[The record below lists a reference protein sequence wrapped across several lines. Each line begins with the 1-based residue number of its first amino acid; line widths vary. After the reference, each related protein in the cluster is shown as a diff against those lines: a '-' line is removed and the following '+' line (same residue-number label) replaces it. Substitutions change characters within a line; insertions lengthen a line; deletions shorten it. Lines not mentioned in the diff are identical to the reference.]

1 MARDKLS
8 YKLTRPEIQKIMI
21 NHKYKQIRES
31 NSTNFV
37 REIQELLSD
46 VIDDAIVMLD
56 ADSIPISGSL
66 DAQKIRGIAKTFGF
80 SERTNKAQRGGADLV
95 IVKNQRNSLAHGVST
110 FSDCGRNYNISELE
124 RIKDD
129 VIFFLEDILKNINAY
144 INAKDYCIKK

>member
-1 MARDKLS
+1 
-8 YKLTRPEIQKIMI
+8 
-21 NHKYKQIRES
+21 
-31 NSTNFV
+31 
-37 REIQELLSD
+37 
-46 VIDDAIVMLD
+46 MLD

-129 VIFFLEDILKNINAY
+129 VIFFLEDILKNRSVGKQKQGIEATSHLFLYFNP
-144 INAKDYCIKK
+144 